1 MINYSTIT
9 ESNNFI
15 VLDQYKKF
23 VVEEPNAGYQTEGSL
38 EREFI
43 RDLQAQG
50 YEYLQELNGH
60 DALVKNLRV
69 QLQRLNNVVFSDA
82 EWRRFFRR
90 IFG

>member
-43 RDLQAQG
+43 RDLQSQVN
-50 YEYLQELNGH
+50 EYLQELNGAIT
-60 DALVKNLRV
+60 ALEQCGFL
-69 QLQRLNNVVFSDA
+69 
-82 EWRRFFRR
+82 
-90 IFG
+90 